1 MVTAATGTGARRAW
15 QPSFFF
21 WMTVAMAVLVCSG
34 FALTYWQPLLTGNLN
49 PLPPVVHLHGLF
61 YFGWMVLLLVQP
73 AMVGAGNL
81 TMHRSLGSFG
91 IAIATG
97 VLITGTLLTLLF
109 GNAYPT
115 DTPNYYDFTY
125 LGYAAVLLFGVLF
138 TLAIRQ
144 TRQPDNHR
152 RLMLLATI
160 PLLPPGINRLY
171 QVSLNLAEAPVLA
184 PYLTMDVLLAAIFAA
199 HHFKW
204 IGQHGIGFRLRQGR
218 DFGLGASLT
227 RILQGVNK
235 GQILGE
241 RSPAKGCANE

>member
-21 WMTVAMAVLVCSG
+21 WMTVAMAVLVYSG

-73 AMVGAGNL
+73 ALVGAGNL
-81 TMHRSLGSFG
+81 TLHRSLGSFG

-184 PYLTMDVLLAAIFAA
+184 TYLTMDVLLAAIVLYDLRKLGRPSRVTLFGAA
-199 HHFKW
+199 
-204 IGQHGIGFRLRQGR
+204 L
-218 DFGLGASLT
+218 
-227 RILQGVNK
+227 
-235 GQILGE
+235 ILGVQLLHGPVVGSQAFAHLSSALSAMAFY
-241 RSPAKGCANE
+241 R